1 MNINWFIRNLIDVM
15 NGLYSSSYASGIVN
29 SNLHTVVQSCHCR
42 HTLSCSEYEWAY
54 KDWDTV
60 TLYTHMETHI
70 HTYTQ
75 IHTHKDIHRR
85 TCTNTSTHILTWAAV
100 ITAIEQPSVP
110 LVLHKSWS
118 WMARLWHDYPI
129 RHGDELVKETVKLF
143 KGFYGI
149 WQNKEMVTMQTDT
162 QTAKI
167 ETGLT
172 LKRSSVQSLAIRL
185 NATWNNLPHVFV
197 AVLQF
202 QHKYQVVNGVSG

>member
-1 MNINWFIRNLIDVM
+1 MVYTVAVM
-15 NGLYSSSYASGIVN
+15 PQALWVVTYILYSSSIMPLQTHTLMLWVWMSIGGLRYGDP
-29 SNLHTVVQSCHCR
+29 LHTHGN
-42 HTLSCSEYEWAY
+42 T
-54 KDWDTV
+54 DT
-60 TLYTHMETHI
+60 H
-70 HTYTQ
+70 
-75 IHTHKDIHRR
+75 IHTHKDIHQR

-202 QHKYQVVNGVSG
+202 QHKYQVVSCVSG